1 MILSAL
7 SSPLITLSSP
17 LLGPSSPASSPSPQ
31 PSPLGCIPGQNGI
44 PGSVIGELLCG
55 TWGQHAPEALWLSL
69 RDWWPLWAAG
79 IAVLIA
85 LMVAWR
91 SWKRRVWRK
100 HIRAARWLEIIPPVS
115 ASPAATIGLWRL
127 LATLLPAPGR
137 WALRPAR
144 LVWEVRAD
152 AHGMRCGLW
161 LSPGITATSVRRNL
175 ESAWPGVRVE
185 EAAAPRVAVTATST
199 TVALRPTQP
208 DWLPLVEDPP
218 TATPRSWA
226 NAQPDADQLRA
237 VYEGLAAAGRTGG
250 GLLQVHLSRAPAY
263 RLRVLHRA
271 MTHPERARR
280 PSGTLRVAVLLTDGL
295 RKALLGVASVFMPGP
310 SSHTSYRRT
319 TATDPYLTE
328 LARRARLKYGAGPHF
343 LVAVFATAGG
353 PTKEAARSAAA
364 AITGGFGLLSAHF
377 SRRRLRRG
385 ASAAA
390 DRWVRPQQMSLAGVD
405 EVAALAG
412 LPIEPAVH
420 GLPAAA
426 SRRRPGGR
434 DVFRAGPAA
443 EPRPTR
449 SRPQQRDSGD
459 GGEPTVW
466 SAP

>member
-1 MILSAL
+1 MFPSAL
-7 SSPLITLSSP
+7 SSPLAAPSSP
-17 LLGPSSPASSPSPQ
+17 LLGPPSPASSPSPA
-31 PSPLGCIPGQNGI
+31 PSPLGCVPGQNGV
-44 PGSVIGELLCG
+44 PDSVIGELLCG
-55 TWGQHAPEALWLSL
+55 TWGQTAPEALWHSL

-79 IAVLIA
+79 IASLVA

-91 SWKRRVWRK
+91 VWKRRVWRK
-100 HIRAARWLEIIPPVS
+100 HARSARWLEIIPPVS
-115 ASPAATIGLWRL
+115 ATPAATVGLWRL

-137 WALRPAR
+137 WSLRPAR

-161 LSPGITATSVRRNL
+161 LSPGINATAVRRNL
-175 ESAWPGVRVE
+175 ESAWPGVRIE
-185 EAAAPRVAVTATST
+185 ETAAPRVAATSI

-208 DWLPLVEDPP
+208 DWLPLVDDPP
-218 TATPRSWA
+218 ITTPRTWA

-237 VYEGLAAAGRTGG
+237 VYEGLATAGRTGG

-263 RLRVLHRA
+263 RLRVLHQA

-280 PSGTLRVAVLLTDGL
+280 PSGTLRMAVLLTDGL
-295 RKALLGVASVFMPGP
+295 RKLLLGVASVFMPGA
-310 SSHTSYRRT
+310 SSASTRLTTS
-319 TATDPYLTE
+319 ADSYLSE
-328 LARRARLKYGAGPHF
+328 LARRARLKYTAGPHF

-364 AITGGFGLLSAHF
+364 AITGGYSLLSAHF
-377 SRRRLRRG
+377 TRRRLHRG
-385 ASAAA
+385 AGAAA
-390 DRWVRPQQMSLAGVD
+390 DRWARPQQMSLAAVD

-412 LPIEPAVH
+412 LPLEPAVH

-434 DVFRAGPAA
+434 DVFRAAAVAERPATA
-443 EPRPTR
+443 R
-449 SRPQQRDSGD
+449 SRPEQRRDGD
-459 GGEPTVW
+459 DESTVW